1 MLFEPEQTWYANITY
16 TQTEYLLT
24 NSSWQTPHSNDCK
37 QYHKYTEDTTWQLP
51 VTTCSYKELGSKDW
65 QYSIL

>member
-37 QYHKYTEDTTWQLP
+37 QYHKYTEDTTW
-51 VTTCSYKELGSKDW
+51 
-65 QYSIL
+65 